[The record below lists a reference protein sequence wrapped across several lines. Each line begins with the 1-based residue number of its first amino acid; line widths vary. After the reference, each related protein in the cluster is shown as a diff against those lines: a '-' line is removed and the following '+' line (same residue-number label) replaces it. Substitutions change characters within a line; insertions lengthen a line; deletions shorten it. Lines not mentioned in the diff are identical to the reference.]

1 MIEAFNGVLPTIDPT
16 AWVHPSAVVIGKVK
30 IGARASIWPG
40 CVLRGDIE
48 LIEIGEE
55 TSFQDQS
62 VAHTSDGLPVKIG
75 RRVVVGH
82 RALIHGAVVGD
93 DSMVGM
99 GASLLDGS
107 ELGAG
112 SILAAGAV
120 LTEGKKVPPGSVA
133 VGIPAK
139 VIRPVSPEE
148 KKRIRQGAQEYIQR
162 MEAYRKNAPS
172 Q

>member
-1 MIEAFNGVLPTIDPT
+1 MIESFNGMMPEIHPT

-40 CVLRGDIE
+40 CILRGDIE
-48 LIEIGEE
+48 PIEIGEK

-75 RRVVVGH
+75 KGVVVGH
-82 RALIHGAVVGD
+82 RATIHGAVVGD
-93 DSMVGM
+93 HSMIGM
-99 GASLLDGS
+99 GAVLLDGS

-133 VGIPAK
+133 VGVPAK
-139 VIRPVSPEE
+139 VLRPVTEEE
-148 KKRIRQGAQEYIQR
+148 KKRIFHGAQDYVKR
-162 MEAYRKNAPS
+162 MEMYRRKDQS
-172 Q
+172 